1 MESPIESDFN
11 DYGPTA
17 LAYSSAVPQS
27 LVGRA
32 EPDWIAGFEESKKTN
47 GQSAGLKKPLYLPV
61 PQQMAKP
68 PRKEAPNLTPSQPRP
83 NGKNSIDLRKDKYAK
98 ELEWRVIRAR
108 ESFYQ
113 QIREKEKLKKENE
126 EMAQLLQ
133 AAGIPYKSSFTRK
146 PSLTSSY
153 YTSHST
159 GSLSESSGNPT
170 PRIAGSP
177 FQPPPSSFQAP
188 APPIPHSPN
197 TSGANRGLPGPFSH
211 SGDYHGNAPQAFFD
225 GGEYV
230 SQESIGMA
238 ITTDQKTP
246 SILSVPQVK
255 QHGGIFSDHQVLIKF
270 VYDLEHVC
278 VDHKNLMCTR
288 GSNSNPTTLS
298 GHSLMIT
305 CPTDDYYQRNPH
317 DHNYHRMPD
326 IPAEDLVDLIQMSYP
341 SYNTVLAG
349 GELAPIQG
357 LEIIQNHERA
367 WEITLD
373 DFRRLTKEL
382 LKYMNCYGF
391 GATLPTHA
399 LYYELDKLF
408 TRKDQ
413 ERQAGV
419 YGPNGNDD
427 AAQAPFRRIY
437 EYIPSAMRLAGYGSI
452 PANARDSYGDTL
464 GGFGS
469 AIAIDHKSWR
479 KLKNGTYT
487 GKLYAIPDR
496 GWYTVSPFMGTL
508 NYQNRIH
515 TFAISFTP
523 APDATATSPSPPN
536 LHLSYQSTL
545 LLTDPLGNP
554 TTGLDA
560 DLTGGLTIPNFP
572 LLPSATYTG
581 NGFGQAGSGG
591 RRISIDAEGLVLNND
606 GSYWISDEY
615 GPYIYRFSASG
626 KLLTAIAPPPAYI
639 PRRNKTISF
648 TADSPPV
655 YEPDRAVIPSDPES
669 GRSNN
674 QGLEGLTASPDG
686 KTLYALTQ
694 SALINDGGPDNPFR
708 RQARLLEYDVSRPS
722 NPTLSREYV
731 VTLPLWTDPTED
743 EDEQTKVA
751 AQSEIHYL
759 GGGQFFILA
768 RDSGA
773 GGGQDSSTS
782 IYRHIDVF
790 DISSATNIKSADN
803 DAIDGSIASDEGVLE
818 PGVEAATY
826 CSFLDFNVNSEL
838 ARFGLRNGGEQG
850 ADLLNEKWESIAVVP
865 ADGKKGNDGVFF
877 VFSLSDNDFITQDG
891 YLNNGQYRYTDESG
905 FDLDNQALVFQ
916 VQLPSG
922 RNRS

>member
-1 MESPIESDFN
+1 MGSPTESDFN
-11 DYGPTA
+11 GYGPTA

-47 GQSAGLKKPLYLPV
+47 GQSAGLKEAALLTRSPADGETPKKRGPKPDT
-61 PQQMAKP
+61 KP
-68 PRKEAPNLTPSQPRP
+68 AATKRQELNRLAQRTHRQ
-83 NGKNSIDLRKDKYAK
+83 RKDKYAK

-126 EMAQLLQ
+126 EMAQLLH
-133 AAGIPYKSSFTRK
+133 AAGIPYKNSFTRK
-146 PSLTSSY
+146 PSLTSSF

-177 FQPPPSSFQAP
+177 FKAPPSSFQAP

-211 SGDYHGNAPQAFFD
+211 SGDYHGNAPQAFIN

-341 SYNTVLAG
+341 SYDTVLAG

-399 LYYELDKLF
+399 LYYELGKLF

-419 YGPNGNDD
+419 YGPNG
-427 AAQAPFRRIY
+427 
-437 EYIPSAMRLAGYGSI
+437 
-452 PANARDSYGDTL
+452 
-464 GGFGS
+464 
-469 AIAIDHKSWR
+469 
-479 KLKNGTYT
+479 
-487 GKLYAIPDR
+487 
-496 GWYTVSPFMGTL
+496 
-508 NYQNRIH
+508 
-515 TFAISFTP
+515 
-523 APDATATSPSPPN
+523 
-536 LHLSYQSTL
+536 
-545 LLTDPLGNP
+545 
-554 TTGLDA
+554 
-560 DLTGGLTIPNFP
+560 
-572 LLPSATYTG
+572 
-581 NGFGQAGSGG
+581 
-591 RRISIDAEGLVLNND
+591 
-606 GSYWISDEY
+606 
-615 GPYIYRFSASG
+615 
-626 KLLTAIAPPPAYI
+626 
-639 PRRNKTISF
+639 
-648 TADSPPV
+648 
-655 YEPDRAVIPSDPES
+655 
-669 GRSNN
+669 
-674 QGLEGLTASPDG
+674 
-686 KTLYALTQ
+686 
-694 SALINDGGPDNPFR
+694 
-708 RQARLLEYDVSRPS
+708 
-722 NPTLSREYV
+722 
-731 VTLPLWTDPTED
+731 
-743 EDEQTKVA
+743 
-751 AQSEIHYL
+751 
-759 GGGQFFILA
+759 
-768 RDSGA
+768 
-773 GGGQDSSTS
+773 
-782 IYRHIDVF
+782 
-790 DISSATNIKSADN
+790 
-803 DAIDGSIASDEGVLE
+803 
-818 PGVEAATY
+818 
-826 CSFLDFNVNSEL
+826 
-838 ARFGLRNGGEQG
+838 
-850 ADLLNEKWESIAVVP
+850 
-865 ADGKKGNDGVFF
+865 
-877 VFSLSDNDFITQDG
+877 SLSGFNFNAPLTT
-891 YLNNGQYRYTDESG
+891 YR
-905 FDLDNQALVFQ
+905 
-916 VQLPSG
+916 
-922 RNRS
+922 